1 MKPRLPGFR
10 IVLALALSLPAGCA
24 AINKPLPPQAQ
35 IRPLTEEQR
44 RTLESRREEIR
55 QELLGMEHL
64 PEITR
69 VTGANTMEDAVVSL
83 EDQQNHVVAHYLK
96 LKAQLQYI
104 EALLR

>member
-1 MKPRLPGFR
+1 MTPRPLGLL
-10 IVLALALSLPAGCA
+10 VLLLGLLLLGGCA
-24 AINKPLPPQAQ
+24 AISKPLPREVPA
-35 IRPLTEEQR
+35 RPLTEEQR

-69 VTGANTMEDAVVSL
+69 VTGANTMDDAVISL
-83 EDQQNHVVAHYLK
+83 EDQQNDVVAHYLK